1 MRHFLQTACYRD
13 TQIPAYTQKPIQ
25 CYGLPS
31 AARSVHTQCL
41 FQRTQKL
48 SQLVLA
54 QGTRPQALLPSVPK
68 HTGLCPP
75 RKAARTHIDPIAVL
89 GDVGT
94 HRAQHH
100 ENKQACDLHP
110 AHTAS
115 AREKGGPE
123 SHRAPACLGC
133 VGNKRAHDG
142 TASGYSAHTFSSLC
156 VRRSF

>member
-1 MRHFLQTACYRD
+1 MRHFLQTSCYRD
-13 TQIPAYTQKPIQ
+13 TQTPAYTQKPIQ
-25 CYGLPS
+25 CCSGRASHQP
-31 AARSVHTQCL
+31 
-41 FQRTQKL
+41 QKL
-48 SQLVLA
+48 SQSVLA
-54 QGTRPQALLPSVPK
+54 RGTRPQVLLPSVPK
-68 HTGLCPP
+68 HTGLRPP
-75 RKAARTHIDPIAVL
+75 RKASRTHIGPIAVL

-110 AHTAS
+110 AHAAS

-123 SHRAPACLGC
+123 SRRAPACLGC

-142 TASGYSAHTFSSLC
+142 TASGYSAHTLSSLC